1 MIRAAALCLL
11 LSAIAAGPA
20 RAEKLTIAL
29 STTEVDISATFSG
42 APLTIFGVIEPD
54 AGGPPV
60 EDPDYQVAVV
70 VLGPRETVVVR
81 EKDRLLGIW
90 ANRDARVI
98 INPASYY
105 SLSVS
110 APLEYLAP
118 QDTLTRLQLG
128 FDNIA
133 FVYQGGAKVNDQ
145 GSADFRDAF
154 LRLKEEARLYSDD
167 ELVTFIGN
175 TVFRTSAF
183 LPANLPVGSYTAV
196 AYLFSRGE
204 LIARA
209 ESPIEV
215 SKTGFEATMAAFARA
230 QALPYGLLCVALA
243 LFVGWLGGVI
253 FRRD

>member
-1 MIRAAALCLL
+1 MIRVAALCLA
-11 LSAIAAGPA
+11 LSALAATSV

-29 STTEVDISATFSG
+29 SATEIDISASFSG
-42 APLTIFGVIEPD
+42 ALLAIFGVIEPD
-54 AGGPPV
+54 AGGPPA
-60 EDPDYQVAVV
+60 DPDYQVAVV

-81 EKDRLLGIW
+81 EKERLLGIW

-98 INPASYY
+98 INPPSYY

-110 APLEYLAP
+110 APVEYLAP
-118 QDTLTRLQLG
+118 QNTLSRLQIG
-128 FDNIA
+128 FDNLA
-133 FVYQGGAKVNDQ
+133 FVYQGGATVNDPR
-145 GSADFRDAF
+145 SADFRDAF
-154 LRLKEEARLYSDD
+154 LRLKEEGSLYSDD

-183 LPANLPVGSYTAV
+183 LPANLPIGSYTVV

-230 QALPYGLLCVALA
+230 QALPYGIICVALA